1 MPKIC
6 SSEGCYNN
14 VWGKGYCKF
23 HQYLRTDKK
32 KKTINPI
39 SDKRLNELA
48 LYRPIRDKYLNENTS
63 CEVRECDNKST
74 HILTIIITLWLFAM
88 NVIPKRY
95 TKTLLG
101 LERMAISFDHVFF
114 KFLYV
119 LIL

>member
-74 HILTIIITLWLFAM
+74 HIHHKNGREGKMLYDYNYF
-88 NVIPKRY
+88 
-95 TKTLLG
+95 
-101 LERMAISFDHVFF
+101 MAVCNECHPEKIHENPAWARENG
-114 KFLYV
+114 Y
-119 LIL
+119 LI